1 MWCEGFR
8 CRCSEVTEGRGDPG
22 GRAARAVPGFEYEG
36 TLVFCGSNPPNKGT
50 FQEVCQVVKFPG
62 LFQAELRKLDA
73 SLEERR
79 SIQKVLQI
87 AQKAQNH
94 HGFYDV
100 LCGTT
105 MLNNEILC
113 VMPRR

>member
-1 MWCEGFR
+1 MWCEGFG

-22 GRAARAVPGFEYEG
+22 GRAAHLVFEYEG
-36 TLVFCGSNPPNKGT
+36 TLVFFEAPTPQAKD

-94 HGFYDV
+94 HVFYDV

-105 MLNNEILC
+105 MLCNEIPC